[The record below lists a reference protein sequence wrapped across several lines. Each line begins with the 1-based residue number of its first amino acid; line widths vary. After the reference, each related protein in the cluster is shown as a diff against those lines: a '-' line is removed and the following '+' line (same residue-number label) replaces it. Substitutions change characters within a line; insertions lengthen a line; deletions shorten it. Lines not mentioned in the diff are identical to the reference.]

1 MYHWQ
6 WQMKG
11 VGVWR
16 NQKNTECPREI
27 SFFMPKNAALNSPM
41 SINHTVSY
49 FNFWNFDPQVQKRGL
64 SKCQVDIVNRGQPC
78 KSLWFEM
85 ILFLDFV
92 NPLTGSSV
100 SVYLHLSVGQFM
112 TRAPSWSLKWLQD
125 LKFDWLQVQ
134 LTFRVWSSD
143 SCQWHPCSG
152 QETNLE

>member
-1 MYHWQ
+1 
-6 WQMKG
+6 MKFRPTG
-11 VGVWR
+11 SKTRSFEVSSWHC
-16 NQKNTECPREI
+16 QPR
-27 SFFMPKNAALNSPM
+27 SSWP
-41 SINHTVSY
+41 
-49 FNFWNFDPQVQKRGL
+49 
-64 SKCQVDIVNRGQPC
+64 GQPC

-134 LTFRVWSSD
+134 LTFRLVSPVFGSTSQLRIKWLLKWGHFSRS
-143 SCQWHPCSG
+143 
-152 QETNLE
+152 LELQNFTYQCDFEKDDVEIK